1 VLGLVLA
8 SVALLGA
15 AAFAALL
22 AGRSDRTALLL
33 ATAGSVIA
41 CTAGAAAATA
51 ALLRGDRGSITAAWA
66 LPVGQVHVALDPLSS
81 FFLLCVFVV
90 SGLAAVYGGGY
101 FAADIGKRR
110 LAPVLFFFNL
120 LVASM
125 AALVIARDGILFLI
139 AWEVMSLASYFL
151 VTHENERE
159 EVRRAG
165 MTYLVASQLGVV
177 FLFVLFA
184 ILGRG
189 GSTYDFD
196 ALAGAAAPAA
206 GLATACF
213 WLALAG
219 FGTKAGFWPVHIWLP
234 DAHPAAPS
242 PVSAL
247 MSGVM
252 IKMGIYGLLRTLT
265 FLGPPPAW
273 WGGVLIAIGIVSGLA
288 GVLHALAQH
297 DLKRLLAYHSVE
309 NIGIIALGIGV
320 GLLGQSHHNPP
331 IAFLGYAGALL
342 HVANHG
348 LFKGLLFQA
357 AGSVLHAT
365 GTRDID
371 SLGGL
376 SRRMP
381 ATAAAFLLG
390 SAAICGLPPLN
401 GFVSEWLIYVGA
413 FRASSGWFVGPQGS
427 PPVPGLPHIWAV
439 AALAVIPALALIGG
453 LAAACFVKAFGVV
466 FLGEPR
472 TDSARTAHETGIMMR
487 TPMLLGSLL
496 CVAIGIWPAAA
507 IRLVASAAIELGR
520 LASVP
525 EGIVGPL
532 AAITRVAVVLLA
544 LVALLALLSRAL
556 LRGRPVARA
565 ATWGCGY
572 PAPTPRMQY
581 TAASFAEPVL
591 EPFGGA
597 VPRRVHEVRP
607 DGYFPEKARYEE
619 HAGDMAGERF
629 LVPAT
634 RRAVKALSRLKVIQ
648 QGRLQLY
655 LVYIAVTLVVLLVW
669 QLAGAGRLIR

>member
-1 VLGLVLA
+1 MLGLVLG

-15 AAFAALL
+15 TAVAALL
-22 AGRSDRTALLL
+22 PGSAGRTALRL
-33 ATAGSVIA
+33 ATAGSVVA
-41 CTAGAAAATA
+41 CSAGAVAAAA
-51 ALLRGDRGSITAAWA
+51 ALLQGDRSSATASWP
-66 LPVGQVHVALDPLSS
+66 LPVGQLHVGLDPLSS

-90 SGLAAVYGGGY
+90 SGLAAAYGGGY
-101 FAADIGKRR
+101 FAADIGRR
-110 LAPVLFFFNL
+110 RVAPVLFFFNL
-120 LVASM
+120 LVAAM
-125 AALVIARDGILFLI
+125 AALVLARDGILFLV

-151 VTHENERE
+151 VTYENERE

-184 ILGRG
+184 ILGGRG
-189 GSTYDFD
+189 GSSYDFD
-196 ALAGAAAPAA
+196 LFAGAAPAA

-252 IKMGIYGLLRTLT
+252 IKMGIYGLLRVLT

-273 WGGVLIAIGIVSGLA
+273 WGGVLIAIGVVSGLA

-320 GLLGQSHHNPP
+320 GLLGQSHGDPS

-342 HVANHG
+342 HVLNHG

-357 AGSVLHAT
+357 AGSVLHGT

-381 ATAAAFLLG
+381 WTSAAFLLG
-390 SAAICGLPPLN
+390 SVAICGLPPLN

-413 FRASSGWFVGPQGS
+413 FRGSS
-427 PPVPGLPHIWAV
+427 LPHAWAV

-472 TDSARTAHETGIMMR
+472 TRAAASAHESGPRMR
-487 TPMLLGSLL
+487 TPMVIGSLL
-496 CVAIGIWPAAA
+496 CVAIGVWPAAA
-507 IRLVASAAIELGR
+507 IRLVAPAAASLGR
-520 LASVP
+520 LPSVSAALA
-525 EGIVGPL
+525 GPL
-532 AAITRVAVVLLA
+532 TAITRIAAVLLA
-544 LVALLALLSRAL
+544 IVGLLALARRAL
-556 LRGRPVARA
+556 LRGRSVGRA

-572 PAPTPRMQY
+572 AAPTPRMQY

-591 EPFGGA
+591 RPFGGA
-597 VPRRVHEVRP
+597 IPRRIHQVP
-607 DGYFPEKARYEE
+607 PAGYFPEEASYEE
-619 HAGDMAGERF
+619 HPGDMAGERF

-634 RRAVKALSRLKVIQ
+634 RRTVEALSRLRVIQ

-655 LVYIAVTLVVLLVW
+655 LVYIAVTLVALLVW
-669 QLAGAGRLIR
+669 QLAGGGALLR

>member
-1 VLGLVLA
+1 VLPVILG

-15 AAFAALL
+15 TAVAAVL
-22 AGRSDRTALLL
+22 ASRSDRAALRL

-41 CTAGAAAATA
+41 CSAGTIAATV
-51 ALLRGDRGSITAAWA
+51 ALLRGDHGSITAPWT
-66 LPVGQVHVALDPLSS
+66 LPIGELHVALDALSS
-81 FFLLCVFVV
+81 FFLVCVFVV
-90 SGLAAVYGGGY
+90 SGLSALYGGGY
-101 FAADIGKRR
+101 LAADIGKRR
-110 LAPVLFFFNL
+110 LAPALFFFNVL
-120 LVASM
+120 IASM

-177 FLFVLFA
+177 FLFVLFVLIA
-184 ILGRG
+184 RS

-196 ALAGAAAPAA
+196 SFAAAAAPAA
-206 GLATACF
+206 GLASTCF

-242 PVSAL
+242 HVSAL

-252 IKMGIYGLLRTLT
+252 IKMGIYGLLRALT
-265 FLGPPPAW
+265 FLGPPPPW
-273 WGGVLIAIGIVSGLA
+273 WGGVLIAIGVVSGLA

-320 GLLGQSHHNPP
+320 GLLGQSHHNPA

-342 HVANHG
+342 HVFNHG
-348 LFKGLLFQA
+348 LFKGILFEA
-357 AGSVLHAT
+357 AGSVLHGT
-365 GTRDID
+365 GTRAID

-390 SAAICGLPPLN
+390 SVAICGLPPLN

-413 FRASSGWFVGPQGS
+413 FRASAI
-427 PPVPGLPHIWAV
+427 LPHPWAV
-439 AALAVIPALALIGG
+439 PALAVIPVLALIGG
-453 LAAACFVKAFGVV
+453 LAAACFVKAFGVA

-472 TDSARTAHETGIMMR
+472 TEAASTAREAGRLMWM
-487 TPMLLGSLL
+487 PMLLGSLL

-507 IRLVASAAIELGR
+507 IGLVAPAATSLAR
-520 LASVP
+520 LSSTPVAA
-525 EGIVGPL
+525 VGPL

-544 LVALLALLSRAL
+544 LIGFLALLRRAL
-556 LRGRPVARA
+556 LRGRHVVRG

-581 TAASFAEPVL
+581 TAASFAAPVL
-591 EPFGGA
+591 APFA
-597 VPRRVHEVRP
+597 ALIPKRVRQDGP
-607 DGYFPEKARYEE
+607 AGYFPEKARYEE
-619 HAGDMAGERF
+619 HLGDMAGERF
-629 LVPAT
+629 LVPVT
-634 RRAVKALSRLKVIQ
+634 RRVVKALLRLKVIQ

-655 LVYIAVTLVVLLVW
+655 LVYIAVTLVALLVW
-669 QLAGAGRLIR
+669 QLAAPGR